1 MRLILGTEPA
11 LRDRAAACAAGTD
24 LEQTPAVVDD
34 EKPSD
39 APPQKQTRKPFGRP
53 RFELVVWAILLAG
66 LWGWMSYVS
75 LDPRETLSYSAFKQA
90 LAEGRI
96 ISCQVGPDEIQGV
109 LRGSEA
115 EAVGED
121 TAVTEADAV
130 NERPFRTVRVEDP
143 ELLEELRAAGVEVT
157 GTRPGPWPQLLIW
170 LLPMGLLVVFWLYVL
185 RRASGGMGQA
195 AMTFG
200 KSRAQ
205 LVADRDIQ
213 VRFRDVAGCDEAKAE
228 LAEVVDFLQHPE
240 RFTKVGAKIPKGV
253 LLVGPPGTGKTL
265 LARAVAGEAA
275 VPFFSLSGSDFVE
288 MFVGVGAA
296 RVRDLFDQAK
306 QHAPCIVFID
316 ELDAIGRARGV
327 RVSNVNDEREHTLNQ
342 LLVEMDGFEANAGV
356 ILLSATNR
364 PDVLDAALL
373 RPGRFDR
380 QVVLDSPDVT
390 GREAILEVHAR
401 NKPLAP
407 GVELG
412 LMARSTPGFS
422 GADLA
427 NAMNEAALSAAR
439 RGASEITQADL
450 EEAVEKVVAGPER
463 KSRRLDRDEKR
474 RVAYHESG
482 HALVASLSPQADPV
496 RKISIVP
503 RGRAALGYTLQLP
516 TGDQYLLTRSALFDK
531 IRSLLGGRA
540 AEELAFGEVSTGAEN
555 DLEQATNLARS
566 IVARFGMGE
575 SVRLLHCG
583 TPQTSNLVP
592 AVDGY
597 VVRDCSERTAS
608 MIDEEAGQLLD
619 QLYQEARQLL
629 EKHRDGLD
637 RVATALLARETLDES
652 EFRALANGSGPAAA
666 EAPVTP

>member
-1 MRLILGTEPA
+1 L
-11 LRDRAAACAAGTD
+11 LRNTLRAAPILKKLPSVA
-24 LEQTPAVVDD
+24 DD
-34 EKPSD
+34 EPPIESRPSKE
-39 APPQKQTRKPFGRP
+39 PPRRFARP
-53 RFELVVWAILLAG
+53 RFELVIWAVVLALL
-66 LWGWMSYVS
+66 WSWISYS
-75 LDPRETLSYSAFKQA
+75 NLETRETISYSAFKEA
-90 LAEGRI
+90 LAAGQI
-96 ISCQVGPDEIQGV
+96 VSCSVGLDEIHGV
-109 LRGSEA
+109 LRDAEA
-115 EAVGED
+115 EAPAQG
-121 TAVTEADAV
+121 TAESDVEAST
-130 NERPFRTVRVEDP
+130 ERPFQTVRVEDP
-143 ELLEELRAAGVEVT
+143 DLLEELRAAGVEVT
-157 GTRPGPWPQLLIW
+157 GTRPSAWPQLAIW

-185 RRASGGMGQA
+185 RRATGGGLGQA

-200 KSRAQ
+200 KSRAR

-240 RFTKVGAKIPKGV
+240 RFTRVGAKIPKGV

-265 LARAVAGEAA
+265 LARAVAGEAE

-296 RVRDLFDQAK
+296 RVRDLFEQAK

-316 ELDAIGRARGV
+316 ELDAIGRTRGV

-380 QVVLDSPDVT
+380 QVVLDSPDIT
-390 GREAILEVHAR
+390 GRAAILGVHAR
-401 NKPLAP
+401 NKPLAAN
-407 GVELG
+407 VDLG
-412 LMARSTPGFS
+412 AVARATPGFS

-427 NAMNEAALSAAR
+427 NAMNEAALAAAR
-439 RGASEITQADL
+439 RGASEITQVDL

-463 KSRRLDRDEKR
+463 KSRRLDRDQKR
-474 RVAYHESG
+474 RVAYHETG

-496 RKISIVP
+496 HKISIVP

-516 TGDQYLLTRSALFDK
+516 TGEQYLLTRSALFDK

-566 IVARFGMGE
+566 VVARFGMGE

-583 TPQTSNLVP
+583 TPLTSELVP
-592 AVDGY
+592 TADGY
-597 VVRDCSERTAS
+597 TLRDCSEHTAS
-608 MIDEEAGQLLD
+608 MIDEEAEQLLE
-619 QLYQEARQLL
+619 QLYQEAKQLL
-629 EKHRDGLD
+629 EQHKDGLE
-637 RVATALLARETLDES
+637 RVATALLERETLDEA
-652 EFRALANGSGPAAA
+652 EFRALVGGIEKTIPSPAHGPIKS
-666 EAPVTP
+666 

>member
-1 MRLILGTEPA
+1 M
-11 LRDRAAACAAGTD
+11 
-24 LEQTPAVVDD
+24 VDD
-34 EKPSD
+34 KKPSD
-39 APPQKQTRKPFGRP
+39 SGAPQPKETRKPFGRP

-90 LAEGRI
+90 LAEGRVV
-96 ISCQVGPDEIQGV
+96 SCQVGPDEIQGV
-109 LRGSEA
+109 LRGTEA
-115 EAVGED
+115 EAVAED

-143 ELLEELRAAGVEVT
+143 ELLNELRAAGVEVT

-185 RRASGGMGQA
+185 RRASGGLGQA

-316 ELDAIGRARGV
+316 ELDAIGRTRGI

-380 QVVLDSPDVT
+380 QVVLDSPDVA
-390 GREAILEVHAR
+390 GRESILEVHAR

-412 LMARSTPGFS
+412 TMARSTPGFS

-463 KSRRLDRDEKR
+463 RSRRLDRDEKR

-516 TGDQYLLTRSALFDK
+516 TGDQHLLTRSALFDK

-575 SVRLLHCG
+575 SVGLLHCG
-583 TPQTSNLVP
+583 TPQTSNLVSP
-592 AVDGY
+592 VDGY

-652 EFRALANGSGPAAA
+652 EFRALATGSGEAASIRPAPS
-666 EAPVTP
+666 EGPVTP